1 MSICL
6 RRREFIAALGGTAAW
21 PLAARAQQPSP
32 MRLVGALFF
41 ADTLGLAE
49 LRQELQRLGWAE
61 GRNLRID
68 YRFAGSDLGRVTANA
83 AELVNLGPDVIFV
96 VGGPAVRAVQQRKQT
111 IPIVFVGG
119 GDVSDNNLTGGIAR
133 PAGNTT
139 GFANSF
145 NSIGG
150 KYLEL
155 LKDAAPRITR
165 VAHVA
170 RTFDGLTICP
180 DLEST

>member
-1 MSICL
+1 MLEI
-6 RRREFIAALGGTAAW
+6 RRRKFITLLGGAAGW
-21 PLAARAQQPSP
+21 PIAARAQQPSR
-32 MRLVGALFF
+32 MRLVEALFF
-41 ADTLGLAE
+41 GDTYRIAAA
-49 LRQELQRLGWAE
+49 LRQELQRLGWVE

-68 YRFAGSDLGRVTANA
+68 YRFSGNDLGRATAHA

-96 VGGPAVRAVQQRKQT
+96 VGGPAVQAVQQRTQT

-119 GDVSDNNLTGGIAR
+119 GDVSVNNLTGGIAR
-133 PAGNTT
+133 PTGNTT

-155 LKDAAPRITR
+155 LKAQRALPEWHTSPVPS
-165 VAHVA
+165 VASPA
-170 RTFDGLTICP
+170 
-180 DLEST
+180 S

>member
-1 MSICL
+1 MI
-6 RRREFIAALGGTAAW
+6 RRREFITLLGGAAAW
-21 PLAARAQQPSP
+21 PLAAHAQQPSR
-32 MRLVGALFF
+32 MRLVEALFF
-41 ADTLGLAE
+41 GDTYRIAAA
-49 LRQELQRLGWAE
+49 LRPELQRLGWGE
-61 GRNLRID
+61 GRTLRID
-68 YRFAGSDLGRVTANA
+68 YHFSGNDLGRATAHA

-96 VGGPAVRAVQQRKQT
+96 VGSPAVQAVQQRTQT

-119 GDVSDNNLTGGIAR
+119 GDLSDNELTGGIAR

-139 GFANSF
+139 GFANTF

-170 RTFDGLTICP
+170 RTFDGRTSELTAII
-180 DLEST
+180 